1 VPVLVRTFEAA
12 GMSTVLVTMMPY
24 WAEKIGLPR
33 TVAVEFPFG
42 HTLGHAGETRE
53 QAMVI
58 GDALRALAEAREP
71 GTVVHLSY
79 TWPDFPPGAD
89 WKREWQPEKPS
100 PIIRMFREQ
109 AEARRQ
115 QGGSAS

>member
-1 VPVLVRTFEAA
+1 
-12 GMSTVLVTMMPY
+12 MSTVLVTMMPY

-42 HTLGHAGETRE
+42 HTLGHADEAQE
-53 QAMVI
+53 QSAVI
-58 GDALRALAEAREP
+58 GDALRVLVEAREP
-71 GTVVHLSY
+71 GTVVHLPY
-79 TWPDFPPGAD
+79 TWPDFEH

-100 PIIRMFREQ
+100 PIIRMLREQ

-115 QGGSAS
+115 QGASAG